1 MSKLGI
7 LVCFPNPIVIMNHHG
22 QMSCLFDDALP
33 ALGACSRYFVVE
45 RGTKSCQKVGK
56 LFGVNCGYFG
66 EAMFPL
72 PKSISSKLR
81 GETARLYTSVAS
93 SCYISSLR
101 QPPRGTKP
109 RAAHDQKLS
118 MTAFLTSMCTWAVIS
133 QPIMAILLL
142 RVMSA
147 TPMRISEHQ
156 SECFLSS
163 DGCDARVHLSESSLH
178 QSGALFFADMLAYC

>member
-109 RAAHDQKLS
+109 RFAHDQNLDDCLS
-118 MTAFLTSMCTWAVIS
+118 NKHVHVGRYLATNHGNIVTQSDVSNTDEDKRA
-133 QPIMAILLL
+133 PIRM
-142 RVMSA
+142 
-147 TPMRISEHQ
+147 
-156 SECFLSS
+156 LSF
-163 DGCDARVHLSESSLH
+163 
-178 QSGALFFADMLAYC
+178 Q